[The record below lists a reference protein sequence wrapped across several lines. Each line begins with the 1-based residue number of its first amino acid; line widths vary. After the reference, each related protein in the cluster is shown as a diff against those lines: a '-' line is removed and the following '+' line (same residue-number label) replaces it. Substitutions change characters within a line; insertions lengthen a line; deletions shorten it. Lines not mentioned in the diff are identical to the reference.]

1 MFNDDNSFAH
11 MLMIVLISIM
21 FVCVI
26 ADSFQVYKQNKT
38 IQTIERRQKNIERQM
53 NFFNLLANNTIKQN
67 RIMYLLKKMR
77 EKQEKNKKILGGIK
91 NASRK

>member
-1 MFNDDNSFAH
+1 

-67 RIMYLLKKMR
+67 RILYLLKKMR
-77 EKQEKNKKILGGIK
+77 EKQGKNKKILGGIK
-91 NASRK
+91 NAGRK